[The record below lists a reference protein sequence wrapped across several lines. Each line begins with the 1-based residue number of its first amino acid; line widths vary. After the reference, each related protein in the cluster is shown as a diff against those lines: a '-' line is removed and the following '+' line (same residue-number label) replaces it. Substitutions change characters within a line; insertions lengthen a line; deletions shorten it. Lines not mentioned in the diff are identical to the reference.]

1 MEIKSRLEI
10 DFAGIKL
17 KNPILVSSG
26 TFGCG
31 REYAELID
39 LNRLGG
45 IITKSITE
53 KPHKGNPPPR
63 LAEVS
68 GGLLNAIGLEN
79 EGIDNFLREKL
90 PFLRQFKTSIIVNIA
105 GFTEDEYVRLTAR
118 LNQAE
123 GIAAL
128 EVNLSC
134 PNVKKGG
141 INFGSEPEILKRLVK
156 RIRAST
162 KLPLL
167 IKLSPNVGDI
177 VKFAGIAAE
186 AGADGLSLINTV
198 LGLSIDVNSFK
209 PKLANVTGGLSGP
222 AIRPIALRMIW
233 DVYKRIKLPILGSGG
248 IMRTEDALEFFIAGA
263 RAVAIGTAN
272 FVNPRASLEI
282 IQGIKKYLDKHEF
295 KSIKEIIGK
304 LKVNSR

>member
-1 MEIKSRLEI
+1 MKIKSKLEI
-10 DFAGIKL
+10 NFAGIKL

-26 TFGCG
+26 TFGYG

-53 KPHKGNPPPR
+53 EPHKGNRSPR

-68 GGLLNAIGLEN
+68 CGLLNAIGLEN

-90 PFLRQFKTSIIVNIA
+90 PFLKQFKTSIIVNIA
-105 GFTEDEYVRLTAR
+105 GFSEDEYVRLAAR
-118 LNQAE
+118 LDKAE
-123 GIAAL
+123 GISAF

-141 INFGSEPEILKRLVK
+141 INFGSEPKILKRLVK
-156 RIRAST
+156 KIRAVT
-162 KLPLL
+162 KRPLL

-177 VKFAGIAAE
+177 VEFAGIAAE
-186 AGADGLSLINTV
+186 AGADGLSLINTI
-198 LGLSIDVNSFK
+198 LGLAIDINSFK

-233 DVYKRIKLPILGSGG
+233 EVYQHTNLPILGSGG
-248 IMRTEDALEFFIAGA
+248 IMKTEDALEFFIAGA
-263 RAVAIGTAN
+263 RAVAVGTAN

-282 IQGIKKYLDKHEF
+282 IQGIKKYLDKHEL
-295 KSIKEIIGK
+295 KSIKKIIGR
-304 LKVNSR
+304 LKK